1 VPQAQEQPQFALPE
15 QFRYKPRRAWLE
27 SKGLRLG
34 ALITLLALCG
44 VTILA
49 MVQRQTGTEGFAI
62 GFVLAVLPVPLVLGA
77 FLWVDRVNPEPPG
90 NLVFAFAWGA
100 CAATLVAIIA
110 NSWTTDLLISH
121 QGQAG
126 GEAVGA
132 GLVAPLV
139 EETSKGAAV
148 LLLFLFRRKDFDGIV
163 DGVVYAGFTAAG
175 FAFTEN
181 ILYIGRSVLEANADG
196 LGVGVTV
203 FTFLLREVISPFA
216 HPLFTSMTG
225 VGFGIA
231 ATTRKPALRV
241 LAPLGGWVCAM
252 IMHGTWNGASTFG
265 IVGFLAVYLIF
276 MIPVFCLM
284 VWLVT
289 WARRAELKVIAKQ
302 LPVYAWAGW
311 ITAPEPLV
319 LSSMRTRRQAR
330 DLARYTQGPPG
341 DRSMREYQGFA
352 TSLAFLREKA
362 ERGQTDADFAEH
374 EQELLHHLWERKDR
388 LAEVFA
394 QVGAREWYRTHAA
407 WGPRGPAP
415 APYGA
420 APGMPYNAPI
430 PGQPYYGGGRQQHY
444 GGYGPQPGGYGGY
457 AAAPGYGAPGSAQ
470 HPAYPAPQ
478 YPGRQSPYPA
488 SQNPA
493 SPYPRPQNPAPPY
506 GAEQYPAPEP
516 PGRQIPQQ
524 GPGST
529 PPPNGHPGHTGQQ
542 GQPGHHAG

>member
-1 VPQAQEQPQFALPE
+1 MVSSSSPPPGQPFPQYGAPGTAQHHQAFPVPQAHADPRFALPAR
-15 QFRYKPRRAWLE
+15 FRYKPRRAWLE
-27 SKGLRLG
+27 SRALRLG

-49 MVQRQTGTEGFAI
+49 MVQRQTGTEGFAV

-90 NLVFAFAWGA
+90 NLVFCFAWGS

-121 QGQAG
+121 QGAAG
-126 GEAVGA
+126 GQAVGA
-132 GLVAPLV
+132 GVVAPLV

-148 LLLFLFRRKDFDGIV
+148 LLLFVFRRRDFDGIV

-181 ILYIGRSVLEANADG
+181 ILYIGRTVLEANADG
-196 LGVGVTV
+196 AGVGVTV
-203 FTFLLREVISPFA
+203 FTFLLREVMSPFA

-231 ATTRKPALRV
+231 ATTRRPALRV
-241 LAPLGGWVCAM
+241 LAPLGGWICAM
-252 IMHGTWNGASTFG
+252 VMHGTWNGASTFG
-265 IVGFLAVYLIF
+265 IVGFLAVYLVF

-289 WARRAELKVIAKQ
+289 WARRGELKVIGKQ

-330 DLARYTQGPPG
+330 DLARYTLGPPG
-341 DRSMREYQGFA
+341 DRAMREYQGFA

-362 ERGQTDADFAEH
+362 ERGQIDPDFAEH
-374 EQELLHHLWERKDR
+374 EQELLHHLWERKDH
-388 LAEVFA
+388 LAGVFA
-394 QVGAREWYRTHAA
+394 QVGAREWYRTHQA
-407 WGPRGPAP
+407 WGAAHGYAP
-415 APYGA
+415 
-420 APGMPYNAPI
+420 APGMPYNAPVSH
-430 PGQPYYGGGRQQHY
+430 PGRYGAHPAQP
-444 GGYGPQPGGYGGY
+444 GYGPYGPQHPYG
-457 AAAPGYGAPGSAQ
+457 PYGAPPGQ
-470 HPAYPAPQ
+470 GVPQQPQ
-478 YPGRQSPYPA
+478 YPQRQPGTYSDS
-488 SQNPA
+488 SQNG
-493 SPYPRPQNPAPPY
+493 Y
-506 GAEQYPAPEP
+506 
-516 PGRQIPQQ
+516 
-524 GPGST
+524 T
-529 PPPNGHPGHTGQQ
+529 GHTGHH
-542 GQPGHHAG
+542 GHPGHHAG